1 MKKGQNF
8 RLFIDNQCVAA
19 SKSCSFEE
27 TAELEDIST
36 KDSTGSAKENTTKGK
51 SWNGSADALVLNFG
65 DPGALNLE
73 NLISKI
79 IIGTLVSVKFTETEG
94 DQNRTI
100 VSADKN
106 EITVSGNALIND
118 LTIKSTVNEEI
129 TVAIKFMGYGPITK
143 TVKEVEK

>member
-8 RLFIDNQCVAA
+8 RCFIDDKCVAA
-19 SKSCSFEE
+19 AKTCSFEE

-36 KDSTGSAKENTTKGK
+36 KDSTGSAKQNSTKGK
-51 SWNGSADALVLNFG
+51 SWNGSADALVLNLN
-65 DPGALNLE
+65 DSSALNFE
-73 NLISKI
+73 NLITKI
-79 IIGTLVSVKFTETEG
+79 IKGTLVSVKFTETEG

-106 EITVSGNALIND
+106 EITVRGNALIND

-129 TVAIKFMGYGPITK
+129 TVAIKFMGYGPLIK
-143 TVKEVEK
+143 TVKEA

>member
-8 RLFIDNQCVAA
+8 RVFIDDKCVAA
-19 SKSCSFEE
+19 SKTCSFEE
-27 TAELEDIST
+27 NAELEDIST
-36 KDSTGSAKENTTKGK
+36 KDSTGSAKQNSIKGK
-51 SWNGSADALVLNFG
+51 SWNGSADALVLNLG
-65 DPGALNLE
+65 DSVALNFE
-73 NLISKI
+73 NLITKI
-79 IIGTLVSVKFTETEG
+79 IKGTLVSVKFTETEG

-129 TVAIKFMGYGPITK
+129 TVAIKFMGYGPLIK
-143 TVKEVEK
+143 RVKEA

>member
-8 RLFIDNQCVAA
+8 RVFIDGKCVAA
-19 SKSCSFEE
+19 SKTCSFEE

-36 KDSTGSAKENTTKGK
+36 KDSTGSAKQNSTKGK
-51 SWNGSADALVLNFG
+51 SWNGSADSLVLYFA
-65 DPGALNLE
+65 DPGALDPA
-73 NLISKI
+73 NLIGKI
-79 IIGTLVSVKFTETEG
+79 IKGTLVSVKFTETEG

-106 EITVSGNALIND
+106 EITVSGKALIND

-129 TVAIKFMGYGPITK
+129 TVAIKFMGYGPLTK
-143 TVKEVEK
+143 TVKEA

>member
-8 RLFIDNQCVAA
+8 RCFIDDKCVAA
-19 SKSCSFEE
+19 AKTCSFEE

-36 KDSTGSAKENTTKGK
+36 KDSTGSAKQNSIKGK
-51 SWNGSADALVLNFG
+51 SWNGSADALVLNLG
-65 DPGALNLE
+65 DSVALNFE
-73 NLISKI
+73 NLITKI
-79 IIGTLVSVKFTETEG
+79 IKGTLVSVKFTETEG

-106 EITVSGNALIND
+106 EITVRGNALIND

-129 TVAIKFMGYGPITK
+129 TVAIKFMGYGPLIK
-143 TVKEVEK
+143 TVKEA

>member
-8 RLFIDNQCVAA
+8 RVFIDDKCVAA
-19 SKSCSFEE
+19 SKTCSFEE
-27 TAELEDIST
+27 SAELEDIST
-36 KDSTGSAKENTTKGK
+36 KDSTGSAKQNSTKGK
-51 SWNGSADALVLNFG
+51 SWNGSADALVLNLN
-65 DPGALNLE
+65 DSSALNFE

-79 IIGTLVSVKFTETEG
+79 IKGTLVSVKFTETEG

-106 EITVSGNALIND
+106 EITVRGNALIND

-129 TVAIKFMGYGPITK
+129 TLAIKFMGYGPLIK
-143 TVKEVEK
+143 TVKEA